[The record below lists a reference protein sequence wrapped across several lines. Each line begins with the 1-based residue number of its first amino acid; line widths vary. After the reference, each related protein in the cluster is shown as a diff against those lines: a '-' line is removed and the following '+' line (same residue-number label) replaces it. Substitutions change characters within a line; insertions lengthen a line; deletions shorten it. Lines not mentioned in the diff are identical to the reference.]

1 LRQGRKVVRD
11 IRKEEE
17 EEEGQNPFA
26 NGLEDGGGWFLLYYA
41 FGEEPLINL
50 VFDHLPRHRDGF
62 QLLNKASSVPDRRCQ
77 IGLVFWL
84 SKRCDISS
92 MKLLPV
98 AKVPQR
104 VKAVV
109 MAFVK
114 PERLSS
120 AGKIIRYL

>member
-1 LRQGRKVVRD
+1 
-11 IRKEEE
+11 
-17 EEEGQNPFA
+17 
-26 NGLEDGGGWFLLYYA
+26 
-41 FGEEPLINL
+41 
-50 VFDHLPRHRDGF
+50 
-62 QLLNKASSVPDRRCQ
+62 
-77 IGLVFWL
+77 
-84 SKRCDISS
+84 